1 MSEKFNSP
9 EQPENLSEYQKEILG
24 QVGVESVKELEA
36 MIEDLEDG
44 SEEKGYFKKVLE
56 QLYE

>member
-9 EQPENLSEYQKEILG
+9 EQPKNLSEYQREILDQTG
-24 QVGVESVKELEA
+24 LESVEELKS

-44 SEEKGYFKKVLE
+44 SEESEYFKKVLE